1 MMASLINP
9 LILRK
14 APIQFCPP
22 DPGYFRSAKGKY
34 SALI

>member
-1 MMASLINP
+1 MMASLINS

-14 APIQFCPP
+14 APIRFCPS
-22 DPGYFRSAKGKY
+22 DPRYFRSAKGKY